1 MTANPRIVLVI
12 PALDEEE
19 ALPLVLAD
27 LARAQRST
35 STPLFDELLVVDNG
49 SRDGTAGIARRAGAT
64 VLHEPRRGYGAACL
78 RALAYLHERAPE
90 IVVFMDA
97 DRSDDTQDLPAL
109 LRPLLDGTHDLV
121 IGARAHGRSE
131 RGALLPQARFG
142 NWLATRLIHA
152 RFGFRY
158 TDLGPFR
165 AVRFRTLEAMHLE
178 DRDFGWTVEMQ
189 IRALQMGARVIEVPV
204 RYRRRIGRSKISG
217 TISGSLRAGTKI
229 LATLWRLRG
238 REAAGM
244 IALVAFGFGAHAAP
258 AHSAPGNSAHANS
271 PTANSA
277 HASSE
282 QANAE
287 PANSP
292 TATVET
298 PAFDHAEW
306 DRVLRD
312 HVDAEGRV
320 AYRDLQ
326 QREEAAERSAG
337 DARSTSLRAYLQ
349 RLAGAEPDAWSRDE
363 QLAFWI
369 NAYNAGMVAAILA
382 GETPEPVLARGKL
395 FKLWKFEVAGKK
407 RTLDEIEHEILRG
420 RFHEPRIHF
429 ALVCAST
436 SCPKLRRE
444 SYRAPILAAQLDAQA
459 REFINDPQRNVFL
472 PAENKM
478 RLSKIFDWF
487 GDDFATGG
495 TLRAY
500 LASYVAE
507 PRIQA
512 WLRSDAPIEITHLEY
527 DWTLNAQ
534 PHQRPGPTEP

>member
-1 MTANPRIVLVI
+1 MIANPRIVLVI

-27 LARAQRST
+27 LVRAQRST

-49 SRDGTAGIARRAGAT
+49 SRDGTAAIARRAGAT

-165 AVRFRTLEAMHLE
+165 AVRHRTLEAMHLE
-178 DRDFGWTVEMQ
+178 DHDFGWTVEMQ

-217 TISGSLRAGTKI
+217 TISGSIRAGTKI

-244 IALVAFGFGAHAAP
+244 IALVALGLGSQAAP
-258 AHSAPGNSAHANS
+258 ANLVP
-271 PTANSA
+271 ANSA
-277 HASSE
+277 P
-282 QANAE
+282 ANSAPANSA

-292 TATVET
+292 TATVAPT

-306 DRVLRD
+306 DRILRD
-312 HVDAEGRV
+312 HVDSQGRV

-326 QREEAAERSAG
+326 QREEAVERSAG
-337 DARSTSLRAYLQ
+337 DARPASLRGYLQ
-349 RLAGAEPDAWSRDE
+349 RLAGAEPDAWTRDE

-369 NAYNAGMVAAILA
+369 NAYNAGMVSAILS

-395 FKLWKFEVAGKK
+395 FKFWKFEVADKQ

-487 GDDFATGG
+487 GEDFTTGG
-495 TLRAY
+495 SLRAY
-500 LASYVAE
+500 LASYAVE

-512 WLRSDAPIEITHLEY
+512 WLRSDVPIEITHLEY

-534 PHQRPGPTEP
+534 PHQRPAPTEP